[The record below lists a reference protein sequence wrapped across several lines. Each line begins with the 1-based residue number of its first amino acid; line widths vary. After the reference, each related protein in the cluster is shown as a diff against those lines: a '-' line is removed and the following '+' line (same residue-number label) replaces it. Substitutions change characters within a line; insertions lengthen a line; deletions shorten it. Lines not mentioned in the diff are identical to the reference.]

1 MVNNLQIEVK
11 RHKLQQQFLEQIEF
25 GNHSPQPSA
34 SGVKQCSPL
43 REPLI
48 KTRTATED
56 TLRSR
61 KPELEMIDTEHQELK
76 KVMEVNN
83 NE

>member
-1 MVNNLQIEVK
+1 MNNLQIEVK
-11 RHKLQQQFLEQIEF
+11 RHKLNQQFLEQIEF

-56 TLRSR
+56 TLRG
-61 KPELEMIDTEHQELK
+61 EQLEMIDTEHQELK
-76 KVMEVNN
+76 KVIKK
-83 NE
+83 NEEK